1 VAVWCFDFVNLGVL
15 DAFVDNSGV
24 LINKGI

>member
-1 VAVWCFDFVNLGVL
+1 VVVWCFDFVNLGVL
-15 DAFVDNSGV
+15 DAFVDDSGA